1 MFHYLTG
8 LGYTRTTRRIDLA
21 GHFSLYLV
29 VGFVG
34 LRPAATSHS
43 LDMLPKFNLGEWLLR
58 LHYCDCCSLPEL
70 WMCTT
75 ILACLFFLF
84 LSCVSVHA

>member
-43 LDMLPKFNLGEWLLR
+43 LDMYYYSYYYYL
-58 LHYCDCCSLPEL
+58 YYY
-70 WMCTT
+70 
-75 ILACLFFLF
+75 
-84 LSCVSVHA
+84 